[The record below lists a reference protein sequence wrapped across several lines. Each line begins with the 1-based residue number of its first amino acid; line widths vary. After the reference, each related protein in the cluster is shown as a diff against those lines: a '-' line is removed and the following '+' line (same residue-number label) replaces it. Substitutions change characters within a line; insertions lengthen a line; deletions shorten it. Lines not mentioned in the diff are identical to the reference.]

1 MDVDLVHL
9 EGFFSNYISQS
20 ISPTITEIEDDEDE
34 ESCFGAISNATQGK
48 RSKKSTSAV

>member
-9 EGFFSNYISQS
+9 EVFFSNYISEP
-20 ISPTITEIEDDEDE
+20 ISSTITEIEDDEDD
-34 ESCFGAISNATQGK
+34 ESCFGAISYATQGK